1 MKAVFH
7 IDLND
12 ENIFRLALTNA
23 ENLLKARPETQ
34 THLLVNG
41 PAVKFLCPA
50 NGSDALDRAENLL
63 RQGVSIH
70 VCENALR
77 AFDISKE
84 ALLPGCATVP
94 AGVVALIELQQQGCA
109 YIKP

>member
-1 MKAVFH
+1 MKVVFH

-23 ENLLKARPETQ
+23 ENLLKARPEAQ

-50 NGSDALDRAENLL
+50 NSSDALDRAENLL
-63 RQGVSIH
+63 RQGVSIQA
-70 VCENALR
+70 CENALR
-77 AFDISKE
+77 AFGISKE
-84 ALLPGCATVP
+84 ELLPGCATVP

>member
-23 ENLLKARPETQ
+23 ENLLKARPEIQ
-34 THLLVNG
+34 MYLLVNG

-50 NGSDALDRAENLL
+50 NGNDALDRAENLL

-84 ALLPGCATVP
+84 ELLPGCATVP
-94 AGVVALIELQQQGCA
+94 AGVVALIESQQQGCA